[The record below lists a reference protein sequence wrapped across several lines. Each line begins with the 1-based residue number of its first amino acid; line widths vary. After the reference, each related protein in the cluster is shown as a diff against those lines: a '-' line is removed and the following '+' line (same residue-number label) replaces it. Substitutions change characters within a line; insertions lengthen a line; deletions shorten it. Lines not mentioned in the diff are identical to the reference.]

1 MPERRVVVDPAT
13 IDGGLLAA
21 RPALRCDAC
30 LGDVA
35 VAVRGVTGRAGSRS
49 RTRRWVWLGIHLSYV
64 PSYNRGMA
72 ETITIRTDEDVAR
85 ALKILTADG
94 TSVSAAVRAAVIQ
107 VAHDRRVA
115 SLRAEARDLAEDE
128 ADRAEM
134 AAVLRDM
141 DSLRAW

>member
-1 MPERRVVVDPAT
+1 
-13 IDGGLLAA
+13 
-21 RPALRCDAC
+21 
-30 LGDVA
+30 
-35 VAVRGVTGRAGSRS
+35 
-49 RTRRWVWLGIHLSYV
+49 
-64 PSYNRGMA
+64 MA

-128 ADRAEM
+128 TDRAEM